1 MPDPMAVAL
10 MKVVDREK
18 AVIRDFRVADQL
30 KLIETQ
36 LRVADGYAKDHIGG
50 DDRLN
55 IWMIQN
61 SHLRSQVEALR
72 EILGALK

>member
-1 MPDPMAVAL
+1 
-10 MKVVDREK
+10 MKDKELVRE
-18 AVIRDFRVADQL
+18 FRIADQL

-36 LRVADGYAKDHIGG
+36 LRVSDGYAKDHIGG

-61 SHLRSQVEALR
+61 SHLKAQVVELR
-72 EILGALK
+72 KLIENK